1 MLSTASFPLLAQ
13 YYPSTFQTLCQLL
26 LLSFTI
32 TPKVSR
38 LAFFV
43 SSFRLPPHLDPYM
56 QTWLP
61 PSVSGIL
68 NRFQKLSS
76 QCSIYKPA
84 ASLQDHKA
92 VFSSL
97 SLWQSHQLHASKHVH
112 LGICMS
118 VHANTHIHIKKHT
131 HLHLAYPRNKS

>member
-1 MLSTASFPLLAQ
+1 MREGPGTESKSDSWEDHAINSLFSSPCPILPLHLSDSLPTSATVIH
-13 YYPSTFQTLCQLL
+13 YYTQGV
-26 LLSFTI
+26 
-32 TPKVSR
+32 TPC
-38 LAFFV
+38 FFV
-43 SSFRLPPHLDPYM
+43 SSFHLPPHLDPYM

-68 NRFQKLSS
+68 NKFQKLSS

-97 SLWQSHQLHASKHVH
+97 SLWQSHQLHAN
-112 LGICMS
+112 MY
-118 VHANTHIHIKKHT
+118 TW
-131 HLHLAYPRNKS
+131 AYA